1 MEESK
6 VIWPG
11 WEVVRKIGSG
21 SFGAVY
27 EIRRDMFGDV
37 EKAALKMIHIPQN
50 RDEIQELRSLGYDDA
65 SITTHFKGYL
75 EDIVREYSLMNK
87 MKGHTNVV
95 YCDDIRYEQASDGI
109 GWDIYIKMELLT
121 PLMNDLSA
129 VSTEDRVVK
138 LGKDLCNALILC
150 KDRNIVH
157 RDIKPQNIF
166 MSDTG
171 DFKLGDFGVAKTVER
186 TTGGTKIGTYKYMAP
201 EVYNNQPYGH
211 SSDIYALGLVLYWL
225 LNEKRTPFLPMPPQ
239 IPTAAMEDNARLRR
253 FSGEEIP
260 APLYGS
266 EELQRIVLKA
276 CAFEPK
282 DRYASASEMLADL
295 KALRPSAATVATVR
309 AVPAGAGTVTAATAK
324 IPEPLQDEGTVNI
337 FGGKAKSVT
346 EEAPTE
352 YIREE
357 KTEYIRE
364 DKTEYIP
371 RSAVPQEK
379 PKKKK
384 NWLFPVIAI
393 VLVIAIL
400 LLLLRSCGDRG
411 PADPTVP
418 SGTTSGATTEPTT
431 EPTEEPTEEPTMEP
445 ATEPTT
451 APTTEPATEP
461 STVPT
466 TEPTTEP
473 TAPPTVPPT
482 EPPVTEAP
490 KTAVPNVTG
499 KAHANAKSEL
509 EKLGFTVELQY
520 EKNDNVAEGNVIRQ
534 SPAAGTQLTA
544 GSKVTLTVSS
554 GRPTTAVA
562 NVVGKTKAD
571 AKSALEAQGFK
582 VTFTEE
588 YSATVAAGK
597 VIRQTPE
604 AGSGQFSGT
613 VITVVISKGPI
624 LPGGVTLDKSSASLD
639 IGATVQLKATV
650 TPSDAHDKSVTWS
663 SSNTSVATVSSS
675 GLVTAKAP
683 GTATITVKTNSGG
696 KTATCTVTVK
706 NPTIGSISNKS
717 VFVGDTFYVSLPS
730 VTPAWTSIT
739 AFKVESSNTSV
750 VAVSID
756 SSNRIYVSC
765 KTAGTATV
773 TVSYTAGGTTVKTTF
788 TVTVNTPKVTLSS
801 YSGTLSWNINSNDD
815 APDLYMLNDHT
826 PCWPAALPTA
836 TSNTGTGISWEV
848 VSGEA
853 FIQSKNLFV
862 TNPAEKVVARA
873 YFYYNG
879 VKYYADYTNT
889 LVLKKTTS
897 ASNYLRKGPGTDYG
911 YYTSVPK
918 GKTVTITEVR
928 YDYSKRDS
936 NGRHWAWGKV
946 TYGGYTGWI
955 VVY

>member
-1 MEESK
+1 MENNK

-37 EKAALKMIHIPQN
+37 EKAALKVIHIPQN

-95 YCDDIRYEQASDGI
+95 YCDDIRYEQAPDGI

-121 PLMNDLSA
+121 PLMNNLAA
-129 VSTEDRVVK
+129 VATEDKVVQ
-138 LGKDLCNALILC
+138 LGKDLCSALILC

-211 SSDIYALGLVLYWL
+211 SSDIYALGLVMYWL

-239 IPTAAMEDNARLRR
+239 IPTAAMEDAARLRR
-253 FSGEEIP
+253 FTGEAIP

-282 DRYASASEMLADL
+282 ERYASAAEMLEDL
-295 KALRPSAATVATVR
+295 KALTPSAAVVSTTRV
-309 AVPAGAGTVTAATAK
+309 VPAGAGTVTAATEK
-324 IPEPLQDEGTVNI
+324 IPTPAQEEGTVNI
-337 FGGKAKSVT
+337 FSGKAKLPAV

-352 YIREE
+352 YIRD
-357 KTEYIRE
+357 

-371 RSAVPQEK
+371 RAEVPQEK

-384 NWLFPVIAI
+384 NWIFPVIAI
-393 VLVIAIL
+393 VLVVAIL
-400 LLLLRSCGDRG
+400 LVLLRSCGGEPDV
-411 PADPTVP
+411 PTEP
-418 SGTTSGATTEPTT
+418 SGITSGVTTEPTT
-431 EPTEEPTEEPTMEP
+431 EPTEAPTE
-445 ATEPTT
+445 EPTT
-451 APTTEPATEP
+451 APTTEP
-461 STVPT
+461 T
-466 TEPTTEP
+466 TAP
-473 TAPPTVPPT
+473 TAPPTEPPSEPPT

-490 KTAVPNVTG
+490 KTAVPNVAG
-499 KAHANAKSEL
+499 KAQNSAQSEL

-520 EKNDNVAEGNVIRQ
+520 EKNDSVAEGNVIRQ

-544 GSKVTLTVSS
+544 GSKITLVVSS

-562 NVVGKTKAD
+562 DVVGKTKAE
-571 AKSALEAQGFK
+571 AKAALEAQGFK

-588 YSATVAAGK
+588 HSNTVASGK
-597 VIRQTPE
+597 VIRQTPA

-613 VITVVISKGPI
+613 SITVVISKGPI
-624 LPGGVTLDKSSASLD
+624 LPSGVTLDKSSASLN
-639 IGATVQLKATV
+639 IGDTVQLKATV
-650 TPSDAHDKSVTWS
+650 SPVDAYDKSVTWS
-663 SSNTSVATVSSS
+663 SSNSSVATVSGS

-683 GTATITVKTNSGG
+683 GTATITVETNSGS
-696 KTATCTVTVK
+696 KTATFTVTVK
-706 NPTIGSISNKS
+706 SPTIGNISNNN
-717 VFVGDTFYVSLPS
+717 VFIGDTFYVSLPS
-730 VTPAWTSIT
+730 VTPSWTSIS
-739 AFKVESSNTSV
+739 AFSVQSSNTSV

-765 KTAGTATV
+765 KAAGTATV
-773 TVSYTAGGTTVKTTF
+773 TVAYTVGATTVKTTF
-788 TVTVNTPKVTLSS
+788 TVTVNTPKVTLSK
-801 YSGTLSWNINSNDD
+801 YSGTVTFDCGT
-815 APDLYMLNDHT
+815 YGVHT
-826 PCWPAALPTA
+826 TNNKPSWPASLPTA
-836 TSNTGTGISWEV
+836 SSNTGSSISWEV
-848 VSGEA
+848 VSGDA
-853 FIQSKNLFV
+853 FIQSYTLYV
-862 TNPAEKVVARA
+862 SNPAEKVVARA

-889 LVLKKTTS
+889 LTLKKTTS
-897 ASNYLRKGPGTDYG
+897 ASNYFRKGPGTNYG
-911 YYTSVPK
+911 TYPAVPK
-918 GKTVTITEVR
+918 GVTVTITEVR

-936 NGRHWAWGKV
+936 NGKHWAWGKV

>member
-1 MEESK
+1 MEENK

-562 NVVGKTKAD
+562 NVVGKTQAE
-571 AKSALEAQGFK
+571 AKSTLEAQGFK

-624 LPGGVTLDKSSASLD
+624 LPGGVTLDKSSASLN

-650 TPSDAHDKSVTWS
+650 TPSNAYDKSVTWS

-706 NPTIGSISNKS
+706 SPTIGSISNQTMFIGDNKS
-717 VFVGDTFYVSLPS
+717 VAFTTANPEAVLPLS
-730 VTPAWTSIT
+730 DVKAT
-739 AFKVESSNTSV
+739 SSNTGV
-750 VAVSID
+750 VEVTGFSY
-756 SSNRIYVSC
+756 SFGNYVNLVA
-765 KTAGTATV
+765 KAAGSATI
-773 TVSYTAGGTTVKTTF
+773 TLSYTVGSTTVKTTF
-788 TVTVNTPKVTLSS
+788 SVTVNTPKVTLSS
-801 YSGTLSWNINSNDD
+801 YSGSETRNVYTDD
-815 APDLYMLNDHT
+815 YNFPGLGGQPGWRVNY
-826 PCWPAALPTA
+826 PTA
-836 TSNTGTGISWEV
+836 TTNTGSSVYWELASGQAV
-848 VSGEA
+848 VNDDYFYITQA
-853 FIQSKNLFV
+853 RQ
-862 TNPAEKVVARA
+862 TVVVRA

-879 VKYYADYTNT
+879 SKYYAEYAYV
-889 LVLKKTTS
+889 LYLKKTMDATNIIRS
-897 ASNYLRKGPGTDYG
+897 GPGKSYS
-911 YYTSVPK
+911 SVGSVAK
-918 GKTVTITEVR
+918 GVTKEILEIAWLPDKYADGQYWVW
-928 YDYSKRDS
+928 
-936 NGRHWAWGKV
+936 GRIG
-946 TYGGYTGWI
+946 TNQWI
-955 VVY
+955 VIF